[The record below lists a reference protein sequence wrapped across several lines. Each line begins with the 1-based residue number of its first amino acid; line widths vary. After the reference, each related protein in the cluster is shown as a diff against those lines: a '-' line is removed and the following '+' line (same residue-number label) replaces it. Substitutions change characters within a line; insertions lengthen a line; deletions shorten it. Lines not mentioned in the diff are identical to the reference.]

1 MNSLI
6 DYVKIFFDFSFG
18 ALGNHCQALERE
30 T

>member
-6 DYVKIFFDFSFG
+6 GSVKIFFDFSFG
-18 ALGNHCQALERE
+18 ALGNHCQALERQ